1 MSGKGV
7 NEMEDFY
14 FCADCEEELEN
25 PDISMA
31 FDGEVQ
37 RCEECGDAEVARR
50 RGMFEHYRK
59 QLHG

>member
-1 MSGKGV
+1 
-7 NEMEDFY
+7 MEDFY

-37 RCEECGDAEVARR
+37 RCEACGDAEVERR
-50 RGMFEHYRK
+50 RAMFEHYRK